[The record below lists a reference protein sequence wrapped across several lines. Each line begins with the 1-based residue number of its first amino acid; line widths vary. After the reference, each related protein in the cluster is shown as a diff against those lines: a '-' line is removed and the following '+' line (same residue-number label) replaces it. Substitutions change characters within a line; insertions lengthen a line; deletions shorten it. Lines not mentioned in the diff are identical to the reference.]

1 MPPSDKGTLRN
12 MSEGALILQLWQLNV
27 YGNECMK
34 LDWSILPL
42 QLRNHHCFLT
52 NWPDNQDWKAL
63 FVEQDVS
70 SVDMD
75 QWWLFGQHLIASTIR
90 HGQLFLHMMRMN
102 IKTMMVSSSPTW
114 DMSWSLSAIP
124 GIFNPERGWCLISD
138 LYQFT
143 AVNTRFQSLRLVHT
157 GDSGPSSAGRDGAH
171 RRPGAKRPR
180 ISSHCSSPYVTTV
193 TPCVVVVVTTMPIAV
208 TTVAHVA
215 TAMVEPQSMTI
226 STLPMPVAH
235 EYQGYLNQEHS
246 LSLPISP
253 HTSLGTQQQHWT
265 GMPFSTP
272 QLDTMHICDDAYQAV
287 TDAST

>member
-1 MPPSDKGTLRN
+1 
-12 MSEGALILQLWQLNV
+12 
-27 YGNECMK
+27 
-34 LDWSILPL
+34 
-42 QLRNHHCFLT
+42 
-52 NWPDNQDWKAL
+52 
-63 FVEQDVS
+63 
-70 SVDMD
+70 
-75 QWWLFGQHLIASTIR
+75 
-90 HGQLFLHMMRMN
+90 
-102 IKTMMVSSSPTW
+102 MMVSSSQTW

-124 GIFNPERGWCLISD
+124 GIFSPERGWCLISD

-157 GDSGPSSAGRDGAH
+157 GDSGPSSAGCDGAH

-272 QLDTMHICDDAYQAV
+272 QLDTMQICDDAYQAV
-287 TDAST
+287 TDASTWEDTHVTLSSPFTPCPCPCKSFPCIRVLVLAGLSRQSVSSWCKLALAT